1 MENHGKIRLVG
12 NETAFLPGS
21 WAMFVATSL
30 RYIQTEYQLQRD
42 HQMHHNVLGRLD
54 RVWGFP
60 RRLENHLRLNSSEAS
75 FGSVQGLRLR
85 CDFPS
90 LLRSEELAAFFSW
103 QNRQLYLLCEPMAC
117 PFVHQF

>member
-1 MENHGKIRLVG
+1 MEKIRLVG
-12 NETAFLPGS
+12 NETVFFPGS

-103 QNRQLYLLCEPMAC
+103 QNRQLYLLCEPMAILC